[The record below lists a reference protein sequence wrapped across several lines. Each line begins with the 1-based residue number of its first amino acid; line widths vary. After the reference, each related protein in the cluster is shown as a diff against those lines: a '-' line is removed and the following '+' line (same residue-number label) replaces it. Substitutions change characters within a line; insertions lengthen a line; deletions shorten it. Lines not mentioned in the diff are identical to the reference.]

1 MVVAEYQ
8 IGQTKIRIH
17 DDCMAKTKEE
27 NQAIVDRITG
37 LVTRHY
43 QMLRLKTDEETA

>member
-8 IGQTKIRIH
+8 IGKTKIRIH

-43 QMLRLKTDEETA
+43 QMQRQETEENSA

>member
-8 IGQTKIRIH
+8 FGQTKVRIH

-27 NQAIVDRITG
+27 NQTIIDRITG
-37 LVTRHY
+37 MVTRQY
-43 QMLRLKTDEETA
+43 QMQRLTAEEETA